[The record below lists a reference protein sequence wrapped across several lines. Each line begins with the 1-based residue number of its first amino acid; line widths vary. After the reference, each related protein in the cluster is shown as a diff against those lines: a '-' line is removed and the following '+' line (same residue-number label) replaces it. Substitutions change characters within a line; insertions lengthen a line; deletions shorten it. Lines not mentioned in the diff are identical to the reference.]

1 MIKFRIH
8 PKIELGERCKFG
20 EVLKKCQNY
29 RFFDIFLDIL
39 HKMKENL
46 GQEHVKR
53 ELLSF
58 QGKTGTISPAI
69 LGEMTVFPVLTLLFH
84 PCLPK
89 IWLSHLDK
97 NYSFGISDNRA
108 TR

>member
-8 PKIELGERCKFG
+8 FKIYEEESCKFG
-20 EVLKKCQNY
+20 KVLKKCQNY

-53 ELLSF
+53 GVS
-58 QGKTGTISPAI
+58 I
-69 LGEMTVFPVLTLLFH
+69 LPEKILEQFPCY
-84 PCLPK
+84 P
-89 IWLSHLDK
+89 
-97 NYSFGISDNRA
+97 
-108 TR
+108 